1 MMKKTALF
9 LTMVMSA
16 FGAQANVAATSA
28 NLKKMYPATTFN
40 KITETPVKGIYEVVM
55 GQNVAYTN
63 QEGRYFIFG
72 NLFDM
77 HEQKDITTQ
86 TEKSTKAFFPNEKQL
101 KNAIKEIKGNGK
113 RKLVVFSDPD
123 CPFCARLEKTLLSLD
138 NVTIYTFLYPLEQL
152 HPTAKATAINIWCS
166 KDKVKAYKDYMLA
179 STKPALKTCT
189 NPIDENIALGSSM
202 GVQGTP
208 SIIFEDGTLIPGAM
222 SAEAIEEQLKKSS
235 EKVSAN
241 AK

>member
-16 FGAQANVAATSA
+16 FGAQANVNATSA

-40 KITETPVKGIYEVVM
+40 KITETPIKGIYEVVM

-101 KNAIKEIKGNGK
+101 KNAIKEVKGNGQ
-113 RKLVVFSDPD
+113 RKFFLIQIV
-123 CPFCARLEKTLLSLD
+123 LSVLD
-138 NVTIYTFLYPLEQL
+138 LRKHY
-152 HPTAKATAINIWCS
+152 
-166 KDKVKAYKDYMLA
+166 
-179 STKPALKTCT
+179 
-189 NPIDENIALGSSM
+189 
-202 GVQGTP
+202 
-208 SIIFEDGTLIPGAM
+208 
-222 SAEAIEEQLKKSS
+222 
-235 EKVSAN
+235 
-241 AK
+241 

>member
-1 MMKKTALF
+1 MMKKTTLF
-9 LTMVMSA
+9 LALVMTA
-16 FGAQANVAATSA
+16 FGSQANVNTASA

-40 KITETPVKGIYEVVM
+40 KIAQSPIKGVYEVVM
-55 GQNVAYTN
+55 GQNVAYTD
-63 QEGRYFIFG
+63 EAGRYFIFG
-72 NLFDM
+72 NLYDM
-77 HEQKDITTQ
+77 YEQKDITTQ
-86 TEKSTKAFFPNEKQL
+86 PEKSTKSYFPDAKQL
-101 KNAIKEIKGNGK
+101 KNAIKEVKGNGQ

-123 CPFCARLEKTLLSLD
+123 CPFCARLEQTLVQLD

-152 HPTAKATAINIWCS
+152 HPTAKSTAINIWCS

-179 STKPALKTCT
+179 STKPVIKTCS

-222 SAEAIEEQLKKSS
+222 SLEAIEEQLKKSA
-235 EKVSAN
+235 EKVNAN
-241 AK
+241 GK